1 MEPSRKDIADL
12 FSVILEG
19 DPSIQELPRKA
30 KGDNAEESAELG
42 AQSLNEG
49 NYEKA
54 IEHFQRAIE
63 QRDPKDVRG
72 RVDLGGA
79 YEYAE
84 MEPEALKQYI
94 LALRVRKDS
103 PEVMIGLSQLYKR
116 HARYKD
122 SLKKVEDALILDP
135 NNAFYQFKAAEILR
149 EVGDDDRALMA
160 AKLAAAAA
168 PDDSFYHYWV
178 GDLLIEMGR
187 YDEALASLR
196 AALDLSPGDDF
207 LYFRAAS
214 AFWGAGR
221 KQEAIKSIRLASDLD
236 PDKHLYHG
244 VLELL
249 LDRSDLEEEAKLE
262 AQRASKMD
270 SYDRD
275 ALERFASELRL

>member
-19 DPSIQELPRKA
+19 DTSVQELPRKL
-30 KGDNAEESAELG
+30 KGDNAEESVELG
-42 AQSLNEG
+42 AQCLNEG

-54 IEHFQRAIE
+54 IEHFRRAVE
-63 QRDPKDVRG
+63 QRGPQDVQG

-84 MEPEALKQYI
+84 MEPEALRQYF

-103 PEVMIGLSQLYKR
+103 PEVLLGLSQLYKR
-116 HARYKD
+116 HARYKE
-122 SLKKVEDALILDP
+122 SLKQIEEALALEP
-135 NNAFYQFKAAEILR
+135 NNAYYQFKAAEILR

-160 AKLAAAAA
+160 AKLASNAA
-168 PDDSFYHYWV
+168 PEDSFYHYWA

-187 YDEALASLR
+187 YDEALVSLR

-207 LYFRAAS
+207 LYFRAAC

-244 VLELL
+244 VLEFLWIAPGW
-249 LDRSDLEEEAKLE
+249 RRK
-262 AQRASKMD
+262 QN
-270 SYDRD
+270 
-275 ALERFASELRL
+275 

>member
-1 MEPSRKDIADL
+1 MEPTRKDIADL

-19 DPSIQELPRKA
+19 DPNIEALPRKS
-30 KGDNAEESAELG
+30 KGANADESMDLG
-42 AQSLNEG
+42 SQSLNEG

-63 QRDPKDVRG
+63 QRGDKDVSG
-72 RVDLGGA
+72 RIGLGGA

-84 MEPEALKQYI
+84 MEPEALREYHR
-94 LALRVRKDS
+94 ALRIRKDS
-103 PEVMIGLSQLYKR
+103 PEVLIGLSQLYKR

-122 SLKKVEDALILDP
+122 SLKQIEEALTLEP
-135 NNAFYQFKAAEILR
+135 RNAFFQFKAAEILR
-149 EVGDDDRALMA
+149 EVGDKERALLA
-160 AKLAAAAA
+160 ARLAAAAA

-187 YDEALASLR
+187 FNEALDSLKT
-196 AALDLSPGDDF
+196 ALDLSPGDDF
-207 LYFRAAS
+207 LYLRAAS

-221 KQEAIKSIRLASDLD
+221 KQESIKSVRLASDLD

-249 LDRSDLEEEAKLE
+249 LDRTGLEEEAKLE

-275 ALERFASELRL
+275 ALDRFAGELSL